1 MTTPDRTGPYIIGIG
16 NAVMDI
22 IAPTEEARLEALG
35 ITKGIMQLVDRERS
49 EYLMAAQAD
58 DHSSRRD
65 QARMVAGGSVANTL
79 AGIGGLGLRTAFI
92 GSVADDEIGRLYAR
106 QTEAA
111 GTRFVNAP
119 VAGAGLP
126 SSRTIIFVTPDGER
140 SMNTYLG
147 ISAEL
152 GPEDVAP
159 EVFDGAGWLFLEG
172 YLFDKDKGKAAFL
185 KAADCCH
192 AAGGQAGIALS
203 DPFCVDRH
211 RDDFRRL
218 VAGPMDYV
226 IGNVHEWQS
235 LYQVEDLEEA
245 LRLAQADCG
254 TVICTRSGDDAILI
268 RGGERVTVPVR
279 RVVPVDATGAG
290 DQFAAGLIY
299 GLASGYPL
307 EVAGRMGI
315 IAASEVIGHVG
326 ARPQSDIRARVRAA
340 GLG

>member
-1 MTTPDRTGPYIIGIG
+1 MNTTPYVIGIG

-22 IAPTEEARLEALG
+22 IAPTEEARLADLG
-35 ITKGIMQLVDRERS
+35 ITKGIMQLVERERS
-49 EYLMAAQAD
+49 EFLMAAQAD

-92 GSVADDEIGRLYAR
+92 GLVADDEIGRLYAR
-106 QTEAA
+106 QTEDA
-111 GTRFVNAP
+111 GTRFINAP
-119 VAGAGLP
+119 RAGVDLP

-152 GPEDVAP
+152 GPDDVDPA
-159 EVFDGAGWLFLEG
+159 VFDGAGWLFLEG

-185 KAADCCH
+185 KAAECCH

-211 RDDFRRL
+211 RADFRRL

-226 IGNVHEWQS
+226 IGNVHEWQA

-245 LRLAQADCG
+245 LRQAVADCG

-268 RGGERVTVPVR
+268 RQGERVEVPVR

-299 GLASGYPL
+299 GLACGRPL
-307 EVAGRMGI
+307 DVAGRMGCV
-315 IAASEVIGHVG
+315 AASEVIGHVG
-326 ARPQSDIRARVRAA
+326 PRPEADIRALFGAA
-340 GLG
+340 GLR

>member
-1 MTTPDRTGPYIIGIG
+1 MTTPYVIGIG

-22 IAPTEEARLEALG
+22 IAPTEEARLERLG
-35 ITKGIMQLVDRERS
+35 ITKGIMQLVDRARS
-49 EYLMAAQAD
+49 EYLMGAQAD
-58 DHSSRRD
+58 NPSTAGTT
-65 QARMVAGGSVANTL
+65 ARMVAGGSVANTL

-92 GSVADDEIGRLYAR
+92 GCVADDDIGRLYAT

-111 GTRFVNAP
+111 GTRFVNPP
-119 VAGAGLP
+119 VKNADLP

-172 YLFDKDKGKAAFL
+172 YLFDKDKGKQAFL
-185 KAADCCH
+185 KAAQEIH
-192 AAGGQAGIALS
+192 RVGGQAGIALS

-211 RDDFRRL
+211 RADFRRL

-226 IGNVHEWQS
+226 IGNLHEWQS

-245 LRLAQADCG
+245 LRLAVADCG
-254 TVICTRSGDDAILI
+254 TVVCTRSGEDAILI
-268 RGGERVTVPVR
+268 RDGERVSIPVR

-299 GLASGYPL
+299 GLTRDLPL
-307 EVAGRMGI
+307 AVAGRMGC
-315 IAASEVIGHVG
+315 IAADEVIGHVG
-326 ARPQSDIRARVRAA
+326 PRPESDILARFRADR
-340 GLG
+340 LI

>member
-1 MTTPDRTGPYIIGIG
+1 MTLSSQTGPYIVGIG

-22 IAPTEEARLEALG
+22 IAPTEEARLESLG
-35 ITKGIMQLVDRERS
+35 ITKGIMQLIDRERS
-49 EYLMAAQAD
+49 EYLLAAQAD
-58 DHSSRRD
+58 DHSPRHA
-65 QARMVAGGSVANTL
+65 QARMLAGGSVANTL
-79 AGIGGLGLRTAFI
+79 AGLGGMGLRTAFI
-92 GSVADDEIGRLYAR
+92 GCVADDEIGRIYAA

-119 VAGAGLP
+119 VRGAALP

-152 GPEDVAP
+152 GADDVDPA
-159 EVFDGAGWLFLEG
+159 VFDGAGWLFLEG
-172 YLFDKDKGKAAFL
+172 YLFDKPKGKAAFL
-185 KAADCCH
+185 KAAQACH
-192 AAGGQAGIALS
+192 DAGGQAGIALS

-226 IGNVHEWQS
+226 IGNRQEWCA

-245 LRLAQADCG
+245 LRQAVADCG
-254 TVICTRSGDDAILI
+254 TVICTRSGEDAILI
-268 RGGERVTVPVR
+268 RAGERVTAPVH

-290 DQFAAGLIY
+290 DQFAAGLLY
-299 GLASGYPL
+299 GLALGRPL
-307 EVAGRMGI
+307 AEAGRMGC
-315 IAASEVIGHVG
+315 IAAAEVIGHMG
-326 ARPQSDIRARVRAA
+326 ARPEGDIRAAFRAE